1 MAQAMLIMPCLIS
14 MLSKSTCNKLTL
26 WLTAMVLLHAFLAWR
41 SLHAIGIGMPDFS
54 SFYAAAVIL
63 HDGHGYE
70 LYDDRVQ
77 DAVQRSFFPIG
88 MQRRGSI
95 LPFYHPPFEALVFIP
110 FASLPYIGAYRVWFG
125 INLILTIAA
134 LILLR
139 RNFVILGGAPFY
151 LWVLA
156 GLGFYPLFIALMQG
170 QDSILIVL
178 FYAMAFV
185 AFRRGSELREGACV
199 GLGLC
204 KFNLVLPFV
213 FPLVLLRRKNF
224 LAGFFSVSLLLA
236 LLGLATVG
244 WKGSLRY
251 PTYVVAAEKNLGY
264 AWISS
269 VGHPA
274 NVRGIVESLLPRVAP
289 HLGFGLIAA
298 VSVVL
303 LASLTHAARK
313 AFLTSAVHP
322 ELVFALSLIAT
333 ALASYHCYVH
343 DLSILFLAVLIVLEV
358 LLSSN
363 KFNGW
368 SKRVLYC
375 CIGILFCSPV
385 YMLLTMRYKHS
396 ELIGVVL
403 LVFFAVLFVEF
414 IRIQPKVDAPAPVAE
429 KSRIALT

>member
-1 MAQAMLIMPCLIS
+1 

-88 MQRRGSI
+88 MQRRGDI
-95 LPFYHPPFEALVFIP
+95 LPFYHPPFEALLFMP
-110 FASLPYIGAYRVWFG
+110 LARLPYTGAYLVWFG
-125 INLILTIAA
+125 INLLLTIAV
-134 LILLR
+134 LVLSR
-139 RNFVILGGAPFY
+139 GNFVSLGRAPFY

-170 QDSILIVL
+170 QDSILVL
-178 FYAMAFV
+178 LCYTVAFV
-185 AFRRGSELREGACV
+185 AFRRGSEWREGACV

-204 KFNLVLPFV
+204 KFNLVVPFV
-213 FPLVLLRRKNF
+213 FPLVLLRRKKF
-224 LAGFFSVSLLLA
+224 LAGFFSVAIFLA
-236 LLGLATVG
+236 VLGLAAVG
-244 WKGSLRY
+244 WTGSLSY
-251 PTYVVAAEKNLGY
+251 PTYVVAAERNLGY

-274 NVRGIVESLLPRVAP
+274 NVRGIVESLLPQVSP

-303 LASLTHAARK
+303 LASVTHAARK
-313 AFLTSAVHP
+313 AFLISAVHP

-343 DLSILFLAVLIVLEV
+343 DLSILFLAALIVLEV

-368 SKRVLYC
+368 SKRVLYG
-375 CIGILFCSPV
+375 CIGILFCSPM

-396 ELIGVVL
+396 ELLGAVF
-403 LVFFAVLFVEF
+403 LVFFAILFVEF
-414 IRIQPKVDAPAPVAE
+414 LRIQPEVDASAP
-429 KSRIALT
+429 ALTNPELH